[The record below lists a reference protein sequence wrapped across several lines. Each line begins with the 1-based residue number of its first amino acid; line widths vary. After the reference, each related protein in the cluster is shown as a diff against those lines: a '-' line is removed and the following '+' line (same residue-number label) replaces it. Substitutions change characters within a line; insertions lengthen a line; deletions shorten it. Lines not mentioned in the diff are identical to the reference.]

1 MALNGK
7 CDDTSAMSQPLVTV
21 IVPVYQV
28 ERYLTQCLQSIVSQ
42 TYDRLEIWL
51 VDDGS
56 TDGSAQLCD
65 DWAARDSRIHVIH
78 KPNGGLSDAR
88 NAALDVMTGDLVM
101 MVDGDDYV
109 GGDCVE
115 TLVRVIGDT
124 DSDMAVGQ
132 WQMFRDGDSVAPPS
146 SLPGQ
151 VKVFTR
157 DQAINKV
164 FYQDTLTNSAC
175 SRLFKAALF
184 SGLRF
189 PLGMLYEDL
198 AVAYP
203 LLMRTRRVAYTHHQ
217 VYYYRQHPDSITGH
231 FTLQRTQVLDILE
244 RLEQQVE
251 RENPQFVPAVRSR
264 LLSAYFNIMLLC
276 PDGREFAQVVD
287 RCWDGICRLR
297 WGCLCDGNVR
307 LKNRLGILASWMG
320 KVSFLRTFKCK
331 FVKKY

>member
-28 ERYLTQCLQSIVSQ
+28 ERYLTQCLHSIVSQ

-189 PLGMLYEDL
+189 PD
-198 AVAYP
+198 
-203 LLMRTRRVAYTHHQ
+203 RK
-217 VYYYRQHPDSITGH
+217 S
-231 FTLQRTQVLDILE
+231 
-244 RLEQQVE
+244 
-251 RENPQFVPAVRSR
+251 
-264 LLSAYFNIMLLC
+264 
-276 PDGREFAQVVD
+276 VV
-287 RCWDGICRLR
+287 
-297 WGCLCDGNVR
+297 
-307 LKNRLGILASWMG
+307 
-320 KVSFLRTFKCK
+320 
-331 FVKKY
+331 